1 MENLSV
7 IGDRRESVASIT
19 SIGGDASPS
28 LTPNVPRSCP
38 NAYRLGAES
47 SKSPPCFPLIHSQA
61 CELAEEEAET
71 ALLRAVSRKN
81 MSLNLHM
88 RAALAF
94 TSEAVGRVERRSTAC
109 HWTPP
114 P

>member
-1 MENLSV
+1 MEHFSV
-7 IGDRRESVASIT
+7 IADRRDSVA

-38 NAYRLGAES
+38 NAYHLGAES
-47 SKSPPCFPLIHSQA
+47 SKSPPRFPLIDSQA

-71 ALLRAVSRKN
+71 ALLGAVSRTN

-88 RAALAF
+88 RAALAC
-94 TSEAVGRVERRSTAC
+94 TCEAVKRVERRSTAC